1 MQINLAS
8 FLVPQ
13 HTKTMKAGQNF
24 LPEELIVDVARR
36 FRALSEPV
44 RLRVLRLLEGGELS
58 VNEVAELLVAGQSNV
73 SRHLQA
79 LYDCDLVDRRRK
91 GTTVYYFI
99 SDPMVN
105 RLCTLVCDNALQRAH
120 GRLKRLT
127 KP

>member
-1 MQINLAS
+1 
-8 FLVPQ
+8 
-13 HTKTMKAGQNF
+13 MKGGQNF

-44 RLRVLRLLEGGELS
+44 RLRILRLLEGGELS
-58 VNEVAELLVAGQSNV
+58 VNDVAELLEAGQSNI

-91 GTTVYYFI
+91 GTTIYYFI

-105 RLCTLVCDNALQRAH
+105 RLCNLVCENALQRAH

>member
-1 MQINLAS
+1 MQIYLAD
-8 FLVPQ
+8 FLVPT
-13 HTKTMKAGQNF
+13 HTRTMKGSQNF

-44 RLRVLRLLEGGELS
+44 RLRILRLLEGGELS
-58 VNEVAELLVAGQSNV
+58 VNEVAELLEAGQSNV

-91 GTTVYYFI
+91 GTTIYYFI

-105 RLCTLVCDNALQRAH
+105 RLCSLVCENALKRAH
-120 GRLKRLT
+120 GRLKHLT